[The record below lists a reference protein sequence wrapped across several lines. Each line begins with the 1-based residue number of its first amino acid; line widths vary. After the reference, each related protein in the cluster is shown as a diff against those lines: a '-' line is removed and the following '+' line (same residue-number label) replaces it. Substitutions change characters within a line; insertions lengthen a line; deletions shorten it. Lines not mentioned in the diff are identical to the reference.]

1 MKDTRVMEWIRRRW
15 IYRKI
20 RFFYAPRLRIL
31 KPPLF
36 IFIIALATIT
46 IFLLG
51 GGVFDVIERNVPTI
65 VPSPSSSASSQ
76 QWTFVIRS
84 LSGQTLTESVYSM
97 IFYAVGAAGL
107 YLVFRSTRYAYR
119 RRQAWILLSVG
130 LCMVIMAFIGCEML
144 LGLKTAF

>member
-1 MKDTRVMEWIRRRW
+1 MKGARVAEWIKRRW

-20 RFFYAPRLRIL
+20 RFFYAPRLSIL

-36 IFIIALATIT
+36 IFIIALVTVT
-46 IFLLG
+46 VFLLG
-51 GGVFDVIERNVPTI
+51 GGVFDVVEKNVPTI
-65 VPSPSSSASSQ
+65 VPGLGQ

-84 LSGQTLTESVYSM
+84 LSGQTLTESVFSM
-97 IFYAVGAAGL
+97 IFYAIGIAGF

-144 LGLKTAF
+144 LGLKTAV

>member
-1 MKDTRVMEWIRRRW
+1 MKGTRVAEWIRRRW

-51 GGVFDVIERNVPTI
+51 GGVFDVVEKNVPTI
-65 VPSPSSSASSQ
+65 VPGPGQ

-144 LGLKTAF
+144 LNLKTAF

>member
-1 MKDTRVMEWIRRRW
+1 MAEWIRRRW
-15 IYRKI
+15 VYRKI

-36 IFIIALATIT
+36 ILIIALVMVT

-51 GGVFDVIERNVPTI
+51 GGVFDVVEKNVPTI

-76 QWTFVIRS
+76 QWTFFVRY

-97 IFYAVGAAGL
+97 IFYAVGVAGF

-144 LGLKTAF
+144 LTLKTAF